1 MSKQAI
7 LIFARSN
14 SKRLPGK
21 VLKEIYLGKNL
32 LEIIILRLKKFLRI
46 KIIVCTSKS
55 KADNKIV
62 KICKKNKIKYFR
74 GELSNVL
81 KEQKIV

>member
-62 KICKKNKIKYFR
+62 KICKKNKIIDLKQ
-74 GELSNVL
+74 NVFGR
-81 KEQKIV
+81 

>member
-21 VLKEIYLGKNL
+21 VLKEIYSGKNL
-32 LEIIILRLKKFLRI
+32 LEIII
-46 KIIVCTSKS
+46 
-55 KADNKIV
+55 
-62 KICKKNKIKYFR
+62 
-74 GELSNVL
+74 
-81 KEQKIV
+81 